1 MEPGRDKEFDYQ
13 ALSEDEKRCL
23 RMYGRLPYG
32 GGLLGQQSKASTD
45 DQKERRYFDSGDLAL
60 FATDRVTDNGAIQ
73 TGAAHPIRES
83 ISRPYAPVPN
93 TSNADKDANREL
105 SGNKSPT
112 PEMVDSPLH
121 QQLNSRNKEM

>member
-1 MEPGRDKEFDYQ
+1 MTAGRDKEFDYQ

-32 GGLLGQQSKASTD
+32 GGLLGQQSK
-45 DQKERRYFDSGDLAL
+45 ERRYFDSGDLAL
-60 FATDRVTDNGAIQ
+60 SVADRVTDNGAIQ

-121 QQLNSRNKEM
+121 RQLNSRNKEM